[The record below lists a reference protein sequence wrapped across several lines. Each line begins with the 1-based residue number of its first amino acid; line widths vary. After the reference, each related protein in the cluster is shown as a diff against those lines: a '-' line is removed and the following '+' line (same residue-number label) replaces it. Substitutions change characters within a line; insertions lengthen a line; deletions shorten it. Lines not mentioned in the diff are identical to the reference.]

1 MQAARGS
8 AGQHD
13 NVNTQRKSDSDL
25 PCLFWRGSKLASS
38 SLESVEISAMLTTDS
53 SVDRTERQ
61 KVAGCGAAGAVLLDE
76 KCFGAIAVAGGP
88 LLRFVGACR

>member
-13 NVNTQRKSDSDL
+13 NVNTRRKSDL

-38 SLESVEISAMLTTDS
+38 SLERVEMSAMLTTDS
-53 SVDRTERQ
+53 SV
-61 KVAGCGAAGAVLLDE
+61 G
-76 KCFGAIAVAGGP
+76 
-88 LLRFVGACR
+88 